1 VFIDILLYFEYT
13 VEMVRK
19 KFEYLNHTADLGIR
33 VFGSTVEE
41 LFINTAQAIFEIQ
54 ISGKLVVK
62 QEIEIAVEAE
72 NLEELL
78 IDWCRELL
86 YNFSVHRFI
95 PMNYDISLQQLKL
108 SARINGDLLDLKRH
122 KIKTDI
128 KNVTYHNLTVKKQ
141 KNGYEATIVFD
152 V

>member
-1 VFIDILLYFEYT
+1 MFIDILLYFEYT

>member
-1 VFIDILLYFEYT
+1 MFIDILLYFEYT
-13 VEMVRK
+13 VEMARK

>member
-1 VFIDILLYFEYT
+1 MFIDILLYFEYT
-13 VEMVRK
+13 VEMARK

-54 ISGKLVVK
+54 ISGKLAIK
-62 QEIEIAVEAE
+62 KEIEIVVEAE

-108 SARINGDLLDLKRH
+108 SARINGDLFDLKRH